1 MPATTL
7 VQLMTIMITVM
18 QLSILVPMLVVWRRR
33 REFPPSVKLLSWY
46 VYLSAFCAL
55 GVRLIVPNDNSLF
68 LIGFNLGKIVLFAT
82 VYYGM
87 VESARMRQLVLIT
100 TLVALVVCIGL
111 TGSGFFIHS
120 FDLAVV
126 VSRVMQSAV
135 LAAFALVYLEQML
148 GPSNKTPLLR
158 DPIWLLSVGQ
168 LLYSAGTVTAFSLDY
183 LSETQY
189 DQAPKYMMVAV
200 IGIIFNVFLTLA
212 FLRAK
217 TAPQRPVGNNAPPVN
232 QFAQNSHRSSSV
244 Y

>member
-1 MPATTL
+1 ML
-7 VQLMTIMITVM
+7 RLETIM
-18 QLSILVPMLVVWRRR
+18 QASILVPMLVVWLRKRT
-33 REFPPSVKLLSWY
+33 FPPAVKVLSWY
-46 VYLSAFCAL
+46 VYLSALCTLSNRF
-55 GVRLIVPNDNSLF
+55 IIMDDNSLVIISFNTGKIALFGAVYF
-68 LIGFNLGKIVLFAT
+68 LIL
-82 VYYGM
+82 
-87 VESARMRQLVLIT
+87 ESVRMRRFVLGT
-100 TLVALVVCIGL
+100 TLAAVAVCVGL
-111 TGSGFFIHS
+111 TLTGLFNHS
-120 FDLAVV
+120 TDLAVV

-148 GPSNKTPLLR
+148 GHSNTISLSR

-183 LSETQY
+183 LSKTQY
-189 DQAPKYMMVAV
+189 DQAPKWIFISV

-232 QFAQNSHRSSSV
+232 QFAQNPHRSSSV